1 MRYIYSRIGVFLKS
15 VFHIVFG
22 ENKVRGVLIFILLA
36 GLLTASTVMGVRSFV
51 LRKNEPVDTED
62 PIESY
67 DNVVEFIIGDDG
79 EVAETDESSTD
90 EEIK

>member
-1 MRYIYSRIGVFLKS
+1 MRYIYSRIGIFLKS
-15 VFHIVFG
+15 VFRIVFG
-22 ENKVRGVLIFILLA
+22 ENKVRGVLVFILLA

-67 DNVVEFIIGDDG
+67 DNVVEIIIGDDG
-79 EVAETDESSTD
+79 EVVESDESSTD